1 MHLHKYI
8 TRVHTMLVL
17 CCQFYPCSE
26 AILSYARTPCPM
38 TGLPSV
44 VCGWVPFARAYPYV
58 CAYPV
63 CSHLSRLP
71 PPPFPYISPLAPLS
85 RVSPFFHPLL
95 RPFSLFLSVSL
106 TVIATFIFKVSWAR
120 YETGMDLAS
129 LPGFSY
135 LSYQERTT
143 NRLGF
148 QWMEMNVDYYLYFII
163 VVRSKERVTI
173 YC

>member
-1 MHLHKYI
+1 MLSILPLQRGNSELCQNAMPYDGPSLRSMRLG
-8 TRVHTMLVL
+8 TLRARLPVCLCLPRV
-17 CCQFYPCSE
+17 
-26 AILSYARTPCPM
+26 LSP
-38 TGLPSV
+38 LPS
-44 VCGWVPFARAYPYV
+44 PPSSLTLYLALSPA
-58 CAYPV
+58 
-63 CSHLSRLP
+63 LSRLSLLP
-71 PPPFPYISPLAPLS
+71 PSPPPFLS
-85 RVSPFFHPLL
+85 
-95 RPFSLFLSVSL
+95 LSVSL

-135 LSYQERTT
+135 LSPRA

>member
-1 MHLHKYI
+1 MLSILPLQRGNSELCQNAMPYDGPSLRSMRLG
-8 TRVHTMLVL
+8 TLRARLPVCLCLPRV
-17 CCQFYPCSE
+17 
-26 AILSYARTPCPM
+26 LSP
-38 TGLPSV
+38 LPS
-44 VCGWVPFARAYPYV
+44 
-58 CAYPV
+58 
-63 CSHLSRLP
+63 P

-135 LSYQERTT
+135 LSPRA

>member
-1 MHLHKYI
+1 MLSILPLQRGNSELCQNAMPYDGPSLRSMRLG
-8 TRVHTMLVL
+8 TLRARLPVCLCLPRV
-17 CCQFYPCSE
+17 
-26 AILSYARTPCPM
+26 LSP
-38 TGLPSV
+38 LPS
-44 VCGWVPFARAYPYV
+44 PPSSLPLYLALSPA
-58 CAYPV
+58 
-63 CSHLSRLP
+63 LSRLSLLP
-71 PPPFPYISPLAPLS
+71 PSPPPFLS
-85 RVSPFFHPLL
+85 
-95 RPFSLFLSVSL
+95 LSVSL

-135 LSYQERTT
+135 LSPRA

>member
-1 MHLHKYI
+1 MLSILPLQRGNSELCQNAMPYDGPSLRSMRLG
-8 TRVHTMLVL
+8 TLRARLPVCLCLPRV
-17 CCQFYPCSE
+17 
-26 AILSYARTPCPM
+26 LSP
-38 TGLPSV
+38 LPS
-44 VCGWVPFARAYPYV
+44 PPSSLTLYLALSPA
-58 CAYPV
+58 
-63 CSHLSRLP
+63 LSRLSLLP
-71 PPPFPYISPLAPLS
+71 PSPPPFLS
-85 RVSPFFHPLL
+85 
-95 RPFSLFLSVSL
+95 LSVSL

-135 LSYQERTT
+135 LSPRA

-148 QWMEMNVDYYLYFII
+148 QWMEMNVDYYLYVII

>member
-1 MHLHKYI
+1 
-8 TRVHTMLVL
+8 MLVL

-71 PPPFPYISPLAPLS
+71 PPPLPYISPLAPLS

-95 RPFSLFLSVSL
+95 RPFSLSLS
-106 TVIATFIFKVSWAR
+106 
-120 YETGMDLAS
+120 
-129 LPGFSY
+129 
-135 LSYQERTT
+135 LSP
-143 NRLGF
+143 
-148 QWMEMNVDYYLYFII
+148 
-163 VVRSKERVTI
+163 
-173 YC
+173 

>member
-1 MHLHKYI
+1 
-8 TRVHTMLVL
+8 MLVL

-71 PPPFPYISPLAPLS
+71 PLPLYLALSPAPPPLS

-95 RPFSLFLSVSL
+95 RPFSLSLCLSHRDCNIHL
-106 TVIATFIFKVSWAR
+106 
-120 YETGMDLAS
+120 
-129 LPGFSY
+129 
-135 LSYQERTT
+135 
-143 NRLGF
+143 
-148 QWMEMNVDYYLYFII
+148 
-163 VVRSKERVTI
+163 
-173 YC
+173 

>member
-1 MHLHKYI
+1 MLSILPLQRGNSELCQNAMPYDGPSLRSMRLG
-8 TRVHTMLVL
+8 TLRARLPVCLCLPRV
-17 CCQFYPCSE
+17 
-26 AILSYARTPCPM
+26 LSP
-38 TGLPSV
+38 LPS
-44 VCGWVPFARAYPYV
+44 PPSSLPLYLALSPA
-58 CAYPV
+58 
-63 CSHLSRLP
+63 LSRLSLLP
-71 PPPFPYISPLAPLS
+71 PSPPPFLS
-85 RVSPFFHPLL
+85 
-95 RPFSLFLSVSL
+95 LSVSL

-163 VVRSKERVTI
+163 VVVVGSKERVTI

>member
-63 CSHLSRLP
+63 LSPPPARASLSLHRLLP
-71 PPPFPYISPLAPLS
+71 PSLS
-85 RVSPFFHPLL
+85 
-95 RPFSLFLSVSL
+95 LS
-106 TVIATFIFKVSWAR
+106 VIATFIFKVSWAR
-120 YETGMDLAS
+120 YETGWIVFPLF
-129 LPGFSY
+129 PTFPY
-135 LSYQERTT
+135 EQPWIPR
-143 NRLGF
+143 
-148 QWMEMNVDYYLYFII
+148 MEMNVDYFIYRVVVVGRII
-163 VVRSKERVTI
+163 V